1 LLKNVSEGR
10 KFRYLKE
17 RSAVIFSNP
26 SEYAIRALSEL
37 VIMAQETASAI
48 ASPVP
53 VASPSRRAGFVML
66 DRLTEQASLPREFLA
81 KIFRQLVEGGILTSA
96 KGPGG
101 GFSLARPPH
110 DISLLQV
117 IEVIDGG
124 HQIDGCVVGLA
135 RCTDQMPCPQHDLFK
150 PIRQRLRAYLSTT
163 TLADTAA
170 SLREKKT
177 VLREIVLQEAGEVK
191 K

>member
-1 LLKNVSEGR
+1 M
-10 KFRYLKE
+10 
-17 RSAVIFSNP
+17 IFSNP

-37 VIMAQETASAI
+37 VIMSKDA
-48 ASPVP
+48 VP
-53 VASPSRRAGFVML
+53 GTSRRPGFVML
-66 DRLTEQASLPREFLA
+66 DRLTEQANLPREFLA

-101 GFSLARPPH
+101 GFALAKPAH
-110 DISLLQV
+110 DISLLNV

-135 RCTDQMPCPQHDLFK
+135 RCNDNMPCPQHDLFK

-170 SLREKKT
+170 SLKEKKSLSVQDT
-177 VLREIVLQEAGEVK
+177 ALEEAVPEEK
-191 K
+191 